1 MFLCVPWMLRKD
13 TCTWR
18 QGANLYNL
26 FFCSFRIMIHAFFS
40 LNPFRCN
47 SNINSLC
54 QGGRS
59 FWCGIF
65 WFFSQ
70 FGAVKLPYFCQSWS
84 CLSGEGDEFI
94 INGFLSWGL
103 EWSWSVCLLSF
114 SFKDFPAKATSPSKA
129 LTFPD
134 SPCSCSAV
142 PVQPPLLRPHLLIYV
157 SELAEASLMMSLVVI
172 TDGIF
177 AVYLFL
183 PSAHL
188 DSHWFCSVNNLTGY
202 HCTFFFPIVP
212 ALTSLSQITLRRQG
226 GSFVFLLTDTGFSWA
241 GPKVQIRVLLRS
253 CSEFCKYQKEG
264 CWISLKTLPSTVVFQ
279 TPRLQRSLSQA
290 GLSLSS
296 SSRSCLSPMDSD
308 TNPL

>member
-1 MFLCVPWMLRKD
+1 M
-13 TCTWR
+13 
-18 QGANLYNL
+18 
-26 FFCSFRIMIHAFFS
+26 SHAFFS

-47 SNINSLC
+47 SNSNTLC

-59 FWCGIF
+59 FRCGVF
-65 WFFSQ
+65 WFFSH
-70 FGAVKLPYFCQSWS
+70 FGGVKLPHSCQSWS

-94 INGFLSWGL
+94 INGFLSWRL

-114 SFKDFPAKATSPSKA
+114 SFKDFTAKATSPSKA

-134 SPCSCSAV
+134 APCSCPAA

-157 SELAEASLMMSLVVI
+157 SEPAEASWWCLLVM

-177 AVYLFL
+177 AAYLFL
-183 PSAHL
+183 PSACL

-202 HCTFFFPIVP
+202 HCTFFFFPIVP
-212 ALTSLSQITLRRQG
+212 ALISLSQITLRRQG
-226 GSFVFLLTDTGFSWA
+226 GSFVFLLTETGFSWA

-253 CSEFCKYQKEG
+253 CSEFCRYQREG

-279 TPRLQRSLSQA
+279 SPRLQRSLSQA

-296 SSRSCLSPMDSD
+296 SNRSCLPPWILIPIPF
-308 TNPL
+308 NHVKGGLYVKFRIFKGKQRKLIQG